1 MYVRAVVSE
10 HVAYIWETYLATTFE
25 YVGLHTWITVME
37 AVLRK
42 WILNLDHNKGTIFDA
57 K

>member
-1 MYVRAVVSE
+1 MRAVVSE
-10 HVAYIWETYLATTFE
+10 HVAYIWETYLATAFE

-37 AVLRK
+37 AVFRM
-42 WILNLDHNKGTIFDA
+42 WMLNLDHKKGINFDA